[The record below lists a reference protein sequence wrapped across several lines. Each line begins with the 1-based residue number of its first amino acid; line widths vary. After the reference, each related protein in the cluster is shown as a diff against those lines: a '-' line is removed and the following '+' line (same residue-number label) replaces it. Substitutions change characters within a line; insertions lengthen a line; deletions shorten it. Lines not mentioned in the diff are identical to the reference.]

1 MFAVFSQQDSHYEKA
16 PCKEES
22 LKTFLVLMPFLD
34 YFQSQNYLIKEIVI
48 KLNEIFD
55 LATIRYII
63 VHA

>member
-34 YFQSQNYLIKEIVI
+34 YFQNQNYLIKEIVI
-48 KLNEIFD
+48 IE
-55 LATIRYII
+55 
-63 VHA
+63 